1 MIDVIEYS
9 KYEKNNLLK
18 ILEERNNTK
27 SNNIE
32 DKVRNIIE
40 TVKDYGDRALINF
53 TKQFD
58 NIMLEDL
65 RVTEDEIEE
74 AYNSVDKEFIDILKE
89 SKENIKAYH
98 EKQKKLDYIY
108 TKENGVYMGQR
119 IIPIESVGVYVPG
132 GKAAYPSSVLMNVI
146 PAKIAGVKKI
156 VMVTPPSLNGEV
168 NKNILAA
175 AKISGVDEVF
185 KVGGAQAIAALAYG
199 TETIEAVCT
208 IVGPGNSYVA
218 EAKRQVYGKVG
229 IDMIAGPSEVLIIA
243 DEAANEKFIAAD
255 LMAQAEHDE
264 MASSILITT
273 SMNLAKKVNNEVK
286 VKVEDLD
293 RKEIVKKSLQS
304 YGKIIVCNNIDECID
319 ISNKISP
326 EHLEILLK
334 NPIEYLEKIKNAGSI
349 FLGEYTPEPM
359 GDYFAG
365 TNHVLPT
372 CRSARFSSPLSLD
385 TFTKKSS
392 YLYYSKEALL
402 NCGEKVVKFAKEE
415 GLTAHGNSIKVRL
428 EYEEN

>member
-208 IVGPGNSYVA
+208 IVGPGNAYVA

>member
-32 DKVRNIIE
+32 DKVRNIIG

-208 IVGPGNSYVA
+208 IVGPGNAYVA

-334 NPIEYLEKIKNAGSI
+334 NPMEYLEKIKNAGSI

>member
-208 IVGPGNSYVA
+208 IVGPGNA
-218 EAKRQVYGKVG
+218 
-229 IDMIAGPSEVLIIA
+229 
-243 DEAANEKFIAAD
+243 
-255 LMAQAEHDE
+255 
-264 MASSILITT
+264 
-273 SMNLAKKVNNEVK
+273 
-286 VKVEDLD
+286 
-293 RKEIVKKSLQS
+293 
-304 YGKIIVCNNIDECID
+304 
-319 ISNKISP
+319 
-326 EHLEILLK
+326 
-334 NPIEYLEKIKNAGSI
+334 
-349 FLGEYTPEPM
+349 
-359 GDYFAG
+359 
-365 TNHVLPT
+365 
-372 CRSARFSSPLSLD
+372 
-385 TFTKKSS
+385 
-392 YLYYSKEALL
+392 
-402 NCGEKVVKFAKEE
+402 
-415 GLTAHGNSIKVRL
+415 
-428 EYEEN
+428 

>member
-199 TETIEAVCT
+199 TETIEVVCT
-208 IVGPGNSYVA
+208 IVGPGNAYVA

-334 NPIEYLEKIKNAGSI
+334 NPMEYLEKIKNAGSI

>member
-74 AYNSVDKEFIDILKE
+74 VYNSVDKEFIDILKE

-208 IVGPGNSYVA
+208 IVGPGNAYVA

-334 NPIEYLEKIKNAGSI
+334 NPMEYLEKIKNAGSI

>member
-208 IVGPGNSYVA
+208 IVGPGNAYVA

-334 NPIEYLEKIKNAGSI
+334 NPMEYLEKIKNAGSI

-415 GLTAHGNSIKVRL
+415 GLTLMEIL
-428 EYEEN
+428 

>member
-89 SKENIKAYH
+89 SKEHIKAYH

-208 IVGPGNSYVA
+208 IVGPGNAYVA

>member
-208 IVGPGNSYVA
+208 IVGPGNAYVA

-334 NPIEYLEKIKNAGSI
+334 NPMEYLEKIKNAGSI

-415 GLTAHGNSIKVRL
+415 GLTAHANSIKVRL

>member
-1 MIDVIEYS
+1 
-9 KYEKNNLLK
+9 
-18 ILEERNNTK
+18 
-27 SNNIE
+27 
-32 DKVRNIIE
+32 
-40 TVKDYGDRALINF
+40 
-53 TKQFD
+53 
-58 NIMLEDL
+58 
-65 RVTEDEIEE
+65 
-74 AYNSVDKEFIDILKE
+74 
-89 SKENIKAYH
+89 
-98 EKQKKLDYIY
+98 
-108 TKENGVYMGQR
+108 MGQR

-208 IVGPGNSYVA
+208 IVGPGNAYVA

-334 NPIEYLEKIKNAGSI
+334 NPMEYLEKIKNAGSI

>member
-74 AYNSVDKEFIDILKE
+74 AYNSVDKKFIDILKE

-208 IVGPGNSYVA
+208 IVGPGNAYVA

>member
-208 IVGPGNSYVA
+208 IVGPGNAYVA

-273 SMNLAKKVNNEVK
+273 SMN
-286 VKVEDLD
+286 
-293 RKEIVKKSLQS
+293 
-304 YGKIIVCNNIDECID
+304 G
-319 ISNKISP
+319 P
-326 EHLEILLK
+326 
-334 NPIEYLEKIKNAGSI
+334 
-349 FLGEYTPEPM
+349 
-359 GDYFAG
+359 
-365 TNHVLPT
+365 
-372 CRSARFSSPLSLD
+372 
-385 TFTKKSS
+385 
-392 YLYYSKEALL
+392 
-402 NCGEKVVKFAKEE
+402 
-415 GLTAHGNSIKVRL
+415 
-428 EYEEN
+428 

>member
-208 IVGPGNSYVA
+208 IVGPGNAYVA

-334 NPIEYLEKIKNAGSI
+334 NPMEYLEKIKNAGSI

>member
-208 IVGPGNSYVA
+208 IVGPGNAYVA

-293 RKEIVKKSLQS
+293 RKEIVRKSLQS

-334 NPIEYLEKIKNAGSI
+334 NPMEYLEKIKNAGSI

>member
-74 AYNSVDKEFIDILKE
+74 AYNSVYKEFIDILKE

-208 IVGPGNSYVA
+208 IVGPGNAYVA

-334 NPIEYLEKIKNAGSI
+334 NPMEYLEKIKNAGSI

>member
-98 EKQKKLDYIY
+98 EKQKKLGYIY

-208 IVGPGNSYVA
+208 IVGPGNAYVA

-293 RKEIVKKSLQS
+293 RKEIIKKSLKS

-334 NPIEYLEKIKNAGSI
+334 NPMEYLEKIKNAGSI